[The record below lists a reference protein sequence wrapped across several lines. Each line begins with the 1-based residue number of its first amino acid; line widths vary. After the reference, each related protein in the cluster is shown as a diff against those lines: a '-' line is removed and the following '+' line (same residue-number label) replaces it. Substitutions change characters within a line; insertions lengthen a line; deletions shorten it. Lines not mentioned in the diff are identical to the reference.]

1 LLVAA
6 GIYRSLNRPVNAF
19 DSIIDTELMKKYL
32 KLFHRLDLPISKNR
46 YNYRMVQQVK
56 KPYSLKDIRAAGD
69 LYADIAARLE
79 AIATAAEAAKLKTV
93 DLKLGTLTGSM
104 FQRMLDSLD
113 TVEANARTSIR
124 KQSRD

>member
-1 LLVAA
+1 
-6 GIYRSLNRPVNAF
+6 
-19 DSIIDTELMKKYL
+19 MKKYL

-69 LYADIAARLE
+69 LYAEVAARLE